1 MTETELLDY
10 NDVLVDFASLIQ
22 KYGFRRVLIDFQAAY
37 PDFFEEMKTQA
48 NRLPEKPMPVLFK
61 KKP

>member
-22 KYGFRRVLIDFQAAY
+22 KYGFRRVLVDFQVAY
-37 PDFFEEMKTQA
+37 PDFFEELKVQA
-48 NRLPEKPMPVLFK
+48 NRLPQKPLPVLL